1 VGIYYSLLLLL
12 IRSFSAI
19 ALVLAWALCLR
30 RGREQRARWGGHA
43 YSVLLGVWTAM
54 YLNMLVQEWIG
65 MTLRHRVP
73 FLMAIDGVTSILM
86 APLVFQVFYHNEWPH
101 LSHRRFWQALLAV
114 NWAVSLVAIALG
126 LFRSIP
132 AAIVLFLP
140 AVGLS
145 LVGGVGVLCS
155 SRAPWTTH
163 RHQRRWMVSL
173 VTAWVAIVFLWR
185 LTDAHGLE
193 ALKDACPFCL
203 VFLVTWHTERLTF
216 FDVLLKKAAFGS
228 FSLFLLTLYMAFGTQ
243 WIWAL
248 HMRGWIST
256 LFWALSVWPLVL
268 LAPWGYRKLSDWLDL
283 KWLGRRFSPAQ
294 ASRYFLSGL
303 QGATGIDELRSL
315 AAQRLGAVFQAEV
328 EIVLSPDA
336 HAASTL
342 ADNHSRPRGH
352 PVGAPIG
359 AASGVPP
366 GGPERSLDSAGS
378 CGHGS
383 RADAAGPGAEVSLS
397 APIVLHGAPAGEIR
411 IGPRPQSPRFL
422 SEDIA
427 LLSSLAEAFSFLL
440 ENTQL
445 RERRFLDQ
453 QRERELQ
460 LNASRSE
467 LKALRAQVNPHFLF
481 NALNAIAGLIPRDPD
496 RAERT
501 IEQLAEV
508 FRYALR
514 GSEREWVRLE
524 DELEAVRAYLDVE
537 QARFRDGLRVRMEC
551 AGDDLRNARIPA
563 MVVQTLVENATRHGV
578 GAIGTPGVVEVL
590 ASASGETLR
599 IEVRDNGPGF
609 RADRLPPSQSRD
621 GGYGLRNVRER
632 LRGHFGD
639 AASLTIGRDASL
651 GMTVVSLEMP
661 RAAVHAS

>member
-1 VGIYYSLLLLL
+1 VGIYYPLLLIL

-30 RGREQRARWGGHA
+30 RGRQQRARWGGYA
-43 YSVLLGVWTAM
+43 YSALLGVWAAI
-54 YLNMLVQEWIG
+54 YVGMLVYEWIG
-65 MTLRHRVP
+65 VTLHRRA
-73 FLMAIDGVTSILM
+73 LLLEALAGVASFLM
-86 APLVFQVFYHNEWPH
+86 APLVFQVFYRNERLH
-101 LSHRRFWQALLAV
+101 LPSRRLWQALLAV
-114 NWAVSLVAIALG
+114 TWAVSLAAIALG
-126 LFRSIP
+126 LFRNIP
-132 AAIVLFLP
+132 ASIALFLP

-145 LVGGVGVLCS
+145 LGGCVGVLCS
-155 SRAPWTTH
+155 SRAPWTAH
-163 RHQRRWMVSL
+163 RNQRRWMVS
-173 VTAWVAIVFLWR
+173 VVCAWVAIVFLWR
-185 LTDAHGLE
+185 LTDAHWAE

-228 FSLFLLTLYMAFGTQ
+228 FTLLLITLYMAFVTP

-248 HMRGWIST
+248 RMSGWIST

-268 LAPWGYRKLSDWLDL
+268 PAPWGYRKLSDWLDR
-283 KWLGRRFSPAQ
+283 KWLGRRYSPAQ

-303 QGATGIDELRSL
+303 QGATGIDELQRL
-315 AAQRLGAVFQAEV
+315 AAGRLGAIFQAEV
-328 EIVLSPDA
+328 DVA
-336 HAASTL
+336 L
-342 ADNHSRPRGH
+342 AT
-352 PVGAPIG
+352 G
-359 AASGVPP
+359 AAVPA
-366 GGPERSLDSAGS
+366 SA
-378 CGHGS
+378 
-383 RADAAGPGAEVSLS
+383 RPVSLS
-397 APIVLHGAPAGEIR
+397 APILLHGAPAGEIR

-427 LLSSLAEAFSFLL
+427 LLVSLAEAFAFLL
-440 ENTQL
+440 ENHQL
-445 RERRFLDQ
+445 RERRFLDG

-508 FRYALR
+508 FRYTLR
-514 GSEREWVRLE
+514 GSQREWVRLE
-524 DELEAVRAYLDVE
+524 DEMEAVRAYLDVE
-537 QARFRDGLRVRMEC
+537 QARFGDGLRVRLEC
-551 AGDDLRNARIPA
+551 AGPDVRNARIPA
-563 MVVQTLVENATRHGV
+563 MVVQTLVENSTRHGV
-578 GAIGTPGVVEVL
+578 GAINTPGLVEVL
-590 ASASGETLR
+590 ASASGDRLR

-609 RADRLPPSQSRD
+609 RPGAVPPGQSRD

-639 AASLTIGRDASL
+639 AASLAIGRDAAA
-651 GMTVVSLEMP
+651 GMTVVAIEMP
-661 RAAVHAS
+661 RAAAVPS